1 MFMPDLDC
9 TASRRAGMTGRAPGF
24 PPRAA
29 SISLAARDSGRLIG
43 ALGSRSSTHRR
54 GSVLA
59 GATLVSLAI
68 TLPIALTHPSPAAAG
83 ALVVGHE
90 RASVDDALRGPD
102 LLVVRA
108 ADPSGDDARF
118 AVDGRDDTAWTG
130 RPGET
135 RWT

>member
-1 MFMPDLDC
+1 MPDLDC

-68 TLPIALTHPSPAAAG
+68 TLPIALTHPTPAAGG
-83 ALVVGHE
+83 ALVVG
-90 RASVDDALRGPD
+90 
-102 LLVVRA
+102 
-108 ADPSGDDARF
+108 ARF
-118 AVDGRDDTAWTG
+118 GTWATSGVPAAFHWEARPVAPGVRVCAALAVTSDEGWVGLEATG
-130 RPGET
+130 
-135 RWT
+135 